1 MRRHVT
7 TVVASV
13 AGLLVVGGAAALLW
27 ARRRYTLIT
36 VEGSSMSP
44 TLRDGDRV
52 LVRRCSGDRVARG
65 QVVIVDGR
73 RLRWPNDGAGDNGDL
88 PAGDAVLI
96 KRVAAVAGD
105 RFPAGVPAPV
115 PVVPRGRVVLL
126 GDNPAVS
133 HDSRRYGSVDTAA
146 IIGAVVRKIGNG
158 GKNRLPPGALRR
170 CGRLAGPVRRLGP

>member
-1 MRRHVT
+1 MGRHVT

-88 PAGDAVLI
+88 PAGAAGGVVVRAGSGRPRVSQPGGAGVVRTPAGRQPCARSRGGCACEARRGAHGSGGRDSTERAPTAPDDHLPAPAVL
-96 KRVAAVAGD
+96 
-105 RFPAGVPAPV
+105 PAG
-115 PVVPRGRVVLL
+115 
-126 GDNPAVS
+126 
-133 HDSRRYGSVDTAA
+133 
-146 IIGAVVRKIGNG
+146 
-158 GKNRLPPGALRR
+158 LPQQ
-170 CGRLAGPVRRLGP
+170 